1 MLILGKCDKFS
12 TMNDYHS
19 LSGNG
24 ESTGNVS
31 NVFASNLK
39 HCSIFNTKFIYF
51 HMIIYVLNVIF
62 NTNNSLCLDQTANLL
77 VLHTEGIN
85 GIKIIFKNS

>member
-1 MLILGKCDKFS
+1 MPILGRCDKFS
-12 TMNDYHS
+12 TINVYHS

-31 NVFASNLK
+31 NVFASKLK

-62 NTNNSLCLDQTANLL
+62 KTNNSLCLDQTANWLL
-77 VLHTEGIN
+77 LHTEGIN
-85 GIKIIFKNS
+85 GIKIIYKNS

>member
-12 TMNDYHS
+12 TINIYHS

-31 NVFASNLK
+31 NVFVSNLK
-39 HCSIFNTKFIYF
+39 HCSIFNTKLIYF
-51 HMIIYVLNVIF
+51 HMIIHVLNVIF
-62 NTNNSLCLDQTANLL
+62 KTNNSLYLDQTAN
-77 VLHTEGIN
+77 
-85 GIKIIFKNS
+85 